1 MMSDFTLNEQLLLT
15 ALLPNESSQQILCEL
30 LTASANEIKWEDFFR
45 LCAAKGLAALVR
57 YNFSLLQKLEKIPAK
72 QREELEN
79 SSHIAAAKH
88 LLIISEINRLTAIFQ
103 AEKIASLPLKGAAL
117 MLGNYY
123 PKPGMRAV
131 IDLDLLLEP
140 SQTEHAFAVALANGF
155 RLEPIP
161 PSRAAQ
167 PLPHELRHLP
177 LLRNEKGLL
186 LELHFRAFHSLR
198 TKRDFAWQ
206 EMMPRAV
213 LSDEI
218 YLPSPEDLGLHLI
231 QHTVS
236 DLTSANSML
245 RTLAD
250 LSFIQQKDAKVFEKI
265 IIRAKDYDLDKA
277 VQVAFKALR
286 AIENN
291 DYSDAETKFF
301 LKMTLAENSAGMMET
316 VRLFEYLDLREAP
329 IHKLKHL
336 LSLVGGN
343 KQNNSP
349 ALQKKSSGTVF
360 SMMKK
365 FNWKALRIKELR
377 RIARLRKMV
386 R

>member
-1 MMSDFTLNEQLLLT
+1 MSNFTFSERLLLT
-15 ALLPNESSQQILCEL
+15 ALLPNESSQQLLSEL
-30 LTASANEIKWEDFFR
+30 LTVSANEIIWEDFFR
-45 LCAAKGLAALVR
+45 LCPAKGLSALVR
-57 YNFSLLQKLEKIPAK
+57 YNFSLRQNLANIPVK
-72 QREELEN
+72 QRDELEN

-88 LLIISEINRLTAIFQ
+88 LLSISEIKRLTAIFQ
-103 AEKIASLPLKGAAL
+103 AEKIDSIPLKGAAL

-123 PKPGMRAV
+123 PKPGLRSV
-131 IDLDLLLEP
+131 IDLDLLIDP
-140 SQTEHAFAVALANGF
+140 AQTEHAFAVALANGF

-167 PLPHELRHLP
+167 PLSHELRHLP

-198 TKRDFAWQ
+198 ANRDFAMQ
-206 EMMPRAV
+206 DMMPRTV

-218 YLPSPEDLGLHLI
+218 YLPSAEDLGLHLI
-231 QHTVS
+231 QHTVA
-236 DLTSANSML
+236 DLTSANSIL

-250 LSFIQQKDAKVFEKI
+250 LYFITQKDAAAFEKI
-265 IIRAKDYDLDKA
+265 KIRAKEFDLSKA
-277 VQVAFKALR
+277 VTLAFKALT
-286 AIENN
+286 AIESN
-291 DYSDAETKFF
+291 DYSDHEVKFF
-301 LKMTLAENSAGMMET
+301 VQTALAENSAGMMET

-329 IHKLKHL
+329 VHKLKHL
-336 LSLVGGN
+336 LSLARGR
-343 KQNNSP
+343 KQNDSP
-349 ALQKKSSGTVF
+349 ALQEKSSVF
-360 SMMKK
+360 SMIKK

>member
-1 MMSDFTLNEQLLLT
+1 MNSDFTIDEQLLLT
-15 ALLPNESSQQILCEL
+15 TLLPNESSQQLLREL
-30 LTASANEIKWEDFFR
+30 LTTSANQIYWEDFFQ
-45 LCAAKGLAALVR
+45 LCSSKGLSALVR
-57 YNFSLLQKLEKIPAK
+57 HNISLRQMLEKIPTNHRK
-72 QREELEN
+72 ELEN
-79 SSHIAAAKH
+79 VSHVAAAKH
-88 LLIISEINRLTAIFQ
+88 LLIVSEIKRLTTIFQ
-103 AEKIASLPLKGAAL
+103 AEKINSMPLKGAAL

-123 PKPGMRAV
+123 PKLGLRSV
-131 IDLDLLLEP
+131 IDLDLLIDP

-186 LELHFRAFHSLR
+186 LELHFRAFHSLSAN
-198 TKRDFAWQ
+198 RDFTMN
-206 EMMPRAV
+206 EMLPRAV

-218 YLPSPEDLGLHLI
+218 YLPSTEDLGLHLI

-236 DLTSANSML
+236 DLTSANAIL

-250 LSFIQQKDAKVFEKI
+250 LYFIKQKDAEAFEKI
-265 IIRAKDYDLDKA
+265 KIRAQEYDLSKA
-277 VQVAFKALR
+277 VKLALKALH

-291 DYSDAETKFF
+291 DYSDDEVKFF
-301 LKMTLAENSAGMMET
+301 LQTALAENSSGMMET

-329 IHKLKHL
+329 VHKLKHL
-336 LSLVGGN
+336 LSLVRGQ
-343 KQNNSP
+343 KQNDLP
-349 ALQKKSSGTVF
+349 RLQKKSSAL
-360 SMMKK
+360 SMVKK
-365 FNWKALRIKELR
+365 FNWKALKIKELR

-386 R
+386 K